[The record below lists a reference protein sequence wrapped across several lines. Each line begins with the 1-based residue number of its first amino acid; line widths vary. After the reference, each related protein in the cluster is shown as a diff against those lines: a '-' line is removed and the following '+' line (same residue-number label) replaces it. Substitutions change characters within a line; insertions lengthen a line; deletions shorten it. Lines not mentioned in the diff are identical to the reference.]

1 MSLGG
6 LDIPAVVLYTGSI
19 APGVFRGK
27 DVTVADVYEAIGG
40 YAAGTMTAED
50 LHELES
56 VACPG
61 AGACGG
67 QFTANTMSTILEF
80 LGLSP
85 AGANGIPALSKRK
98 AKAAEDAG
106 RLAVD
111 LVRRDV
117 RPRQIVTREALE
129 NAAASV
135 VATGGSTNGI
145 LHLLAIARE
154 FGIPFTIDDFDEVAA
169 RTPVIA
175 DMKPWGRFHATD
187 VYRAGGVALV

>member
-1 MSLGG
+1 
-6 LDIPAVVLYTGSI
+6 PGSI
-19 APGVFRGK
+19 APGVFHGR
-27 DVTVADVYEAIGG
+27 DVTVGDVYEAIGA
-40 YAAGTMTAED
+40 YAAGHMTAEE

-98 AKAAEDAG
+98 AQAAEEAG

-117 RPRQIVTREALE
+117 RPRHIVTREALE

-135 VATGGSTNGI
+135 VATGGSTNGV

-154 FGIPFTIDDFDEVAA
+154 YGIPFTIDDFDEIAA
-169 RTPVIA
+169 RTPVLA
-175 DMKPWGRFHATD
+175 DMKPWGRYHATD
-187 VYRAGGVALV
+187 VYRPGGVALVARELKKRELVHSG